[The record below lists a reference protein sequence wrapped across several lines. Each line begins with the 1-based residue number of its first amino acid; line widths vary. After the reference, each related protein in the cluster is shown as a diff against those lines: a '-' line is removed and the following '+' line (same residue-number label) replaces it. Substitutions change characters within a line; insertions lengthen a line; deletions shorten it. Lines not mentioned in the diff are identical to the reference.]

1 MSYTPW
7 QWAAMATLAT
17 LVLFLLQLLVISTL
31 LPSAEPLLPP
41 LEEEAEPAPWHE
53 ELQQLTKRLE
63 GLEASSRTA
72 GELEARGEA
81 RVLELEGRLDRS
93 TARLGQV
100 EARVGEVAT
109 LARGQGEGAREEV
122 RSLKEEMEVLK
133 GDLLKVKTE
142 GVKGEVEMKV
152 GEKVVEDVVEDV
164 VETVV
169 TRVMEEVQ
177 KSITVK
183 EENLK
188 GILHKEIE
196 KMKSEVVIP
205 EKGDETN
212 DQDKKV
218 FEEMAEE
225 VARLRML
232 VEAREEEEVGEVDWA
247 GEEVGGRVT
256 SSSPSSPLA
265 ALPSLHLLGLPI
277 WWGSNTAQAVLQV
290 NMSSYLNFSPII
302 CAPGGRGVWAV
313 LGDGGGPGP
322 PHHRPGQAA
331 PRHRGL
337 HPARLAHT
345 QPHLSAQVNTWPPG
359 HLTSWPPE
367 HLAT

>member
-41 LEEEAEPAPWHE
+41 LEEEAELAPWHE

-122 RSLKEEMEVLK
+122 RSLREEMEVLK

-164 VETVV
+164 VTWDMAVYLCPV
-169 TRVMEEVQ
+169 YVLTQ
-177 KSITVK
+177 KPVLTSH
-183 EENLK
+183 
-188 GILHKEIE
+188 IL
-196 KMKSEVVIP
+196 MVLSLLLLTCDP
-205 EKGDETN
+205 PSTGDMTHGRWN
-212 DQDKKV
+212 V
-218 FEEMAEE
+218 WWHMAGHP
-225 VARLRML
+225 R
-232 VEAREEEEVGEVDWA
+232 
-247 GEEVGGRVT
+247 
-256 SSSPSSPLA
+256 
-265 ALPSLHLLGLPI
+265 
-277 WWGSNTAQAVLQV
+277 
-290 NMSSYLNFSPII
+290 
-302 CAPGGRGVWAV
+302 CAM
-313 LGDGGGPGP
+313 
-322 PHHRPGQAA
+322 
-331 PRHRGL
+331 
-337 HPARLAHT
+337 AHT
-345 QPHLSAQVNTWPPG
+345 T
-359 HLTSWPPE
+359 
-367 HLAT
+367 